1 MSVITHGQNLAYQGL
16 TRHQVQES
24 RDRHGANLLTPPQRD
39 PWWKLYLEKFQDP
52 VIRILIIAAVIAI
65 LAGAY
70 HGDWVEGVGIMLAIF
85 LSTFLAFLN
94 EYKASREFDILNK
107 VKDDVPVKVIR
118 EGEVST
124 VPRKEVVT
132 GDIVMVEL
140 GEEIPAD
147 GKVLEAVNLQVDE
160 SRLTGESVPVSKTHQ
175 AVTADGTHKELA
187 YAADRLLRG
196 CLIADGHG
204 VMEVTAV
211 GDHTDIGKTARAAA
225 EQTDDVTPL
234 NRQLAK
240 LSKLIGVVGLGFA
253 TFTFIG
259 LVIRGVFTPQID
271 QRTNQPLPMME
282 LNLNASQWLFA
293 ALLFVSVAVALVRVW
308 LPMLYDGLELLGS
321 KPQRP
326 RWLESETFLSWFL
339 TLVVGALVFAAGL
352 GLLWGTGLITATP
365 AEWLPAG
372 DPVLGT
378 KGAGEKFLKYFM
390 IAVTI
395 IVVAVPEGLAMAV
408 TLSLAYSMRRM
419 AANNNLVRQMH
430 ACETIGAATVIC
442 SDKTG
447 TLTMNEMR
455 VHTPHFPALQG
466 QPVTPENLRGVGG
479 LVAEAICANS
489 TAHLSRDEGRAAA
502 VGNPTE
508 GALLL
513 WLDAHGVNY
522 AERRNVFTIDRQWTF
537 STERKFMGTLGR
549 ARGMGGQIL
558 HVKGAPEIVLYRCT
572 QMHTAQGRIPL
583 TAETNRGLE
592 EQLREYQNRG
602 MRTLGFAYHD
612 APPATSEDT
621 PLEARAANL
630 VWLGFVAIAD
640 PIRPEVPG
648 AIAACKQAGVGVK
661 MVTGDNPATAKEIAR
676 QIGLW
681 DETGGDEQLITGS
694 DFQTLDDDAARA
706 AVLRIKVMARARPM
720 DKLRLVKLLKDQ
732 KEVVAVTG
740 DGTNDAPALNYAD
753 VGLAMGK
760 TGTAV
765 AKEASDIILLDDS
778 FQSIVTAIMWGRSL
792 YQNIQRFLLFQLTI
806 NVSAL
811 SIAMFAAFTGAVP
824 LTIMQLLWVNL
835 IMDTF
840 AALAL
845 ATEPPD
851 WNVMKRRPRHYD
863 DFIITSK
870 IGWNILLSALLIVVG
885 LIVML
890 FWFEDRF
897 GRLDYEL
904 ARSTLKQSQADFAQ
918 AQAVGN
924 LAEMQAE
931 TVVIERQQDIMWS
944 LAFFFTFYVLLQFW
958 NLFNARRLGTKKSVF
973 ANLFENP
980 YFWAIALSILFG
992 QVLITQFGGTV
1003 FSTYPLRLEDWA
1015 IILAAT
1021 SLMLAIGELIRFSQR
1036 MRAKVM

>member
-1 MSVITHGQNLAYQGL
+1 MSTPATGHKLPFQGL
-16 TRHQVQES
+16 TRQQVLES
-24 RDRHGANLLTPPQRD
+24 RQQHGANVLTPPQRD
-39 PWWKLYLEKFQDP
+39 PWWKLYLEKFEDP

-65 LAGAY
+65 IAGAY
-70 HGDWVEGVGIMLAIF
+70 HNEWTEGVGIMLAIL

-94 EYKASREFDILNK
+94 EFRANREFDILNK

-118 EGEVST
+118 DGEVTT
-124 VPRKEVVT
+124 VPKRDVVT

-160 SRLTGESVPVSKTHQ
+160 SRLTGESVPVTKT
-175 AVTADGTHKELA
+175 TAEAAPKLAAKETA
-187 YAADRLLRG
+187 YPPDRLLRG
-196 CLIADGHG
+196 CMVADGHG
-204 VMEVTAV
+204 TMQVIAV
-211 GDHTDIGKTARAAA
+211 GDQTDIGKTARAAA
-225 EQTDDVTPL
+225 EQTDEVTPL

-240 LSKLIGVVGLGFA
+240 LSKLIGVIGLGFA
-253 TFTFIG
+253 ALTFFG
-259 LVIRGVFTPQID
+259 LVIRGAFTEQVDPI
-271 QRTNQPLPMME
+271 TGAGLKKME
-282 LNLNASQWLFA
+282 LELNAQQWLFTA
-293 ALLFVSVAVALVRVW
+293 ILFLSVAVALVRVW
-308 LPMLYDGLELLGS
+308 LPMLYDGLELLG
-321 KPQRP
+321 KEAQPP
-326 RWLESETFLSWFL
+326 KFLENESLMGWVW
-339 TLVVGALVFAAGL
+339 TLGLGVGLFVVGVGL
-352 GLLWGTGLITATP
+352 CWLLGMIPASP

-372 DPVLGT
+372 DPKLGT

-455 VHTPHFPALQG
+455 VHETHFPALG
-466 QPVTPENLRGVGG
+466 NQPVTKENLSGIGG
-479 LVAEAICANS
+479 LVAEAISVNS
-489 TAHLSRDEGRAAA
+489 TAHVSKEGEKPAP

-513 WLDAHGVNY
+513 WLDANAIDY
-522 AERRNVFTIDRQWTF
+522 AERRNIFTIDHQWTF

-549 ARGMGGQIL
+549 AQGMMGQIL
-558 HVKGAPEIVLYRCT
+558 HIKGAPEIVLNRCT
-572 QMHTAQGRIPL
+572 QIL
-583 TAETNRGLE
+583 TATGKEPLSAETKRKLE
-592 EQLREYQNRG
+592 EQLREFQNRG

-612 APPATSEDT
+612 SPPKTMDEVS
-621 PLEARAANL
+621 LEIRANNL
-630 VWLGFVAIAD
+630 IWLGFAAIAD

-648 AIAACKQAGVGVK
+648 AIADCKRAGVQVK

-681 DETGGDEQLITGS
+681 DDAHGDSQLITGP
-694 DFQTLDDDAARA
+694 DFQAMSDEQAKE

-720 DKLRLVKLLKDQ
+720 DKLRLVKLLKEQ
-732 KEVVAVTG
+732 NQVVAVTG

-778 FQSIVTAIMWGRSL
+778 FKSITTAIMWGRSL

-851 WNVMKRRPRHYD
+851 WNVMKRAPRRPE
-863 DFIITSK
+863 DFIITK
-870 IGWNILLSALLIVVG
+870 PIAWNILLSAAAIVLVLMGLL
-885 LIVML
+885 
-890 FWFEDRF
+890 FYFQSTY
-897 GRLDYEL
+897 GRLDYEV
-904 ARSTLKQSQADFAQ
+904 AANAYQTATTMGDAAAQTKQA
-918 AQAVGN
+918 N
-924 LAEMQAE
+924 
-931 TVVIERQQDIMWS
+931 IMWALS
-944 LAFFFTFYVLLQFW
+944 FFFTFYVLLQFW
-958 NLFNARRLGTKKSVF
+958 NLFNARRLGSRDSVF
-973 ANLFENP
+973 SHPFENP

-992 QVLITQFGGTV
+992 QILITHFGGSV
-1003 FSTYPLRLEDWA
+1003 FSTYPLSSESWLVIFAASAVILVVGEVLRL
-1015 IILAAT
+1015 
-1021 SLMLAIGELIRFSQR
+1021 
-1036 MRAKVM
+1036 MRRVQKS